1 MNGRTII
8 EMVWITDRIIF
19 GIISPNDLR
28 NIEIANT
35 RRGDKRIIN
44 RDTTQDTDS
53 LKRIKVN
60 IAHRLKKLTMID
72 REGRVDHDK
81 MEARTEELSSA
92 TIVTD

>member
-8 EMVWITDRIIF
+8 EMVWITDRIIL
-19 GIISPNDLR
+19 GIISPDDLR

-35 RRGDKRIIN
+35 RCGDKRIIN

>member
-8 EMVWITDRIIF
+8 EMVWITDRIIL
-19 GIISPNDLR
+19 GIISPDDLR

-35 RRGDKRIIN
+35 RHGDKRIIN

-81 MEARTEELSSA
+81 MEARTGELSSA

>member
-8 EMVWITDRIIF
+8 EMVWITDRIIL

>member
-1 MNGRTII
+1 MG
-8 EMVWITDRIIF
+8 WITDRIIL
-19 GIISPNDLR
+19 GIISPNDHLK

-35 RRGDKRIIN
+35 RRGDKQIIK

-81 MEARTEELSSA
+81 MEARTGELSSA